1 MVRIPFNKPS
11 ILGREL
17 ANVQAAVELGQLSG
31 DGAFTRA
38 CNQRIAEMTGAKA
51 ALLTHS
57 CTAALEMAALLCDLA
72 PGDEVIMPS
81 FTFVSTAN
89 AVALRGAVPVFVDID
104 PHSLNIDPDAAARA
118 VTPRTKAI
126 FAVHYAGYPADMD
139 RLAQVSRA
147 HGLMLVE
154 DAAQALGS
162 TLNGRPAGS
171 LGDMAA
177 FSFHETKNII
187 SGEGG
192 ALTLMRADLIERAEI
207 IREKGTN
214 RSRFLRGQVDKY
226 TWVDLGSSMLP
237 GELIAA
243 FLEAQLARADAI
255 RARRLALF
263 DRYSAGFADLE
274 AAGRVRLPHAPAGV
288 QGNGHMFYLILR
300 DIDDRDGFIA
310 HMRAAGIVTPFHYV
324 PLHSAP
330 AGKRFARAEG
340 SLAVTDDI
348 SARLVRLPM
357 FWALDESGVDDII
370 AAARGWLCAPHG
382 K

>member
-1 MVRIPFNKPS
+1 MKIPFNRPS

-17 ANVQAAVELGQLSG
+17 ANVQTAVELGQLSG
-31 DGAFTRA
+31 DGTFTRA
-38 CNQRIAEMTGAKA
+38 CNQRIVALTGAKA

-57 CTAALEMAALLCDLA
+57 CTAALEMAALLCNLV

-104 PHSLNIDPDAAARA
+104 PHSLNIDPEAAARA
-118 VTPRTKAI
+118 VTARTKAI
-126 FAVHYAGYPADMD
+126 FAVHYAGYPAAMD
-139 RLAQVSRA
+139 RLAQVARD
-147 HGLMLVE
+147 HNLLLVE

-162 TLNGRPAGS
+162 TLHGQPAGS

-177 FSFHETKNII
+177 FSFHETKNIV

-192 ALTLMRADLIERAEI
+192 ALTLMRPELIERAEI

-226 TWVDLGSSMLP
+226 TWVDLGSSFLP

-243 FLEAQLARADAI
+243 FLAAQLDEAETI
-255 RARRLALF
+255 RAKRLALF
-263 DRYSAGFADLE
+263 ARYAAGFADLE
-274 AAGRVRLPHAPAGV
+274 ATGRVRLPHPPEGV
-288 QGNGHMFYLILR
+288 TGNGHMFYLLLR

-330 AGKRFARAEG
+330 AGLRYGRAEG
-340 SLAVTDDI
+340 KLGVTDDI

-357 FWALDESGVDDII
+357 FWALNDTSVDQVIAKARHWLTVSG
-370 AAARGWLCAPHG
+370 
-382 K
+382 